1 MPAIGIID
9 DDRRLRKTMSLKL
22 STILPDGWK
31 SIDEDP
37 FKSLNEYPSWIAE
50 RDIAALIIDQ
60 RLDDKAGPGATQV
73 NYKGH
78 KLVDFLRKRFATLP
92 IFIVTSFPPDSDVT
106 SRFKYVEAIK
116 ARDDFIKQAK
126 DWVPKIVRS
135 GQRFFETH
143 QKQLTELNKL
153 SLKVA
158 KGKATDAEKAKLKA
172 IQQAL
177 ELPFATEDFV
187 GRSEWAGRF
196 EETIEALAE
205 LQKEIASHLKK
216 KSAKKKKSTKTRKR

>member
-1 MPAIGIID
+1 
-9 DDRRLRKTMSLKL
+9 MSRKL
-22 STILPDGWK
+22 STILPTGWK

-37 FKSLNEYPSWIAE
+37 FQSLNEYPSWIAE

-60 RLDDKAGPGATQV
+60 RLDDKAGPGKKHVT
-73 NYKGH
+73 YKGH
-78 KLVDFLRKRFATLP
+78 KLVDFLRQRFATLP
-92 IFIVTSFPPDSDVT
+92 IYIVTSFPPDSDVT

-116 ARDDFIKQAK
+116 ARDDFVREAK

-158 KGKATDAEKAKLKA
+158 KGQATDTEKNKLKA

-187 GRSEWAGRF
+187 GRSEWTGRF

-205 LQKEIASHLKK
+205 LQKEIVSHLRKGSAKKK
-216 KSAKKKKSTKTRKR
+216 KSAKKKRTKTKKR